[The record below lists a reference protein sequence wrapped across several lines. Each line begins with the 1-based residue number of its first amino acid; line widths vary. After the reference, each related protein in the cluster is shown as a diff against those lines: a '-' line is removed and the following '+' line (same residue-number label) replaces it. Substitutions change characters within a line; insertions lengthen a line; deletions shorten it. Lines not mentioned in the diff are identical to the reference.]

1 MKNLLFAVWKNSS
14 RPKIGQFE
22 LIIYLAAI
30 TGIANFCCAADLSD
44 DINGLRVFDTVTSI
58 DKPFSSPQIK
68 NKQGWRQIADEPS
81 TITVRGEDITGDLCV
96 ENSKMTVILRRN
108 SVGPEVYYKIG
119 EHFIKAV
126 TLCPAAA
133 DETAAIDIESFKI
146 ISGDETHILLSC
158 LSRTESGRSV
168 SLQYLIRQGQATI
181 EIHPGEGAHKIFIQH
196 ESSYAIVPDLFAD
209 DLVIHP
215 QKVKGDKL
223 YLPADSHLLLQM
235 IDNGDAIIVCNWP
248 SSDGEIAV
256 TLSDNDYK
264 KLITKTIISFEENN
278 KVWVSLI
285 ARKGIWHHT
294 DISQFNIYEHSPLSW
309 DVPFSAYWRIN
320 YRRADSKAF
329 GFTDSF
335 WNAETED
342 DGTFKLVPHL
352 LDMNIIDGRYIITGA
367 SEQRRLVNRSVINQH
382 TGSGWWSYRGWF
394 IQPFYTSGN
403 RAFAKIPKFDDYRSI
418 RYSGPI
424 LIYPLLSVNANDSEG
439 GTVEDVLLNTFGPEY
454 LEVLDIAD
462 LNERCE
468 KDHFPPTCT
477 TTEYFEKILDRDE
490 EVQRKDQIANILGQM
505 NLFVKHTRERL
516 QEYLD
521 WEKEMQHLYQKSSRQ
536 NPKLA
541 KVVRATK
548 SITRYIPQGFSKN
561 RRKIKTPQSI
571 STLSAKI
578 INLIDPAPLRGA
590 RVNSQSHKQIRKQMC
605 KQICK
610 RIRSVGGAQDELL
623 GEYRNIAVL
632 TRQKAG
638 LLHTQEPDPQVR
650 QFLRLV
656 RSKTQK
662 ILRTR
667 YDMEGK

>member
-1 MKNLLFAVWKNSS
+1 MTT
-14 RPKIGQFE
+14 
-22 LIIYLAAI
+22 
-30 TGIANFCCAADLSD
+30 TGIVNFCCAVGLSD
-44 DINGLRVFDTVTSI
+44 DVNGLRVFDTVTSA
-58 DKPFSSPQIK
+58 DRPFSSPQIK
-68 NKQGWRQIADEPS
+68 NKQGWRQITNENIS
-81 TITVRGEDITGDLCV
+81 GDLCV

-146 ISGDETHILLSC
+146 ISHDETHILISC
-158 LSRTESGRSV
+158 LSLTESGMPV
-168 SLQYLIRQGQATI
+168 SLEFFMRQGQATI

-235 IDNGDAIIVCNWP
+235 IDNGNAIIVCNWP
-248 SSDGEIAV
+248 SSDGEIVV

-278 KVWVSLI
+278 KVWVSFM

-294 DISQFNIYEHSPLSW
+294 DISQFNIYEHAPLSW
-309 DVPFSAYWRIN
+309 DVPFPAYWRIN

-329 GFTDSF
+329 GFADSF

-352 LDMNIIDGRYIITGA
+352 LDMNIIDGRYITTEA

-403 RAFAKIPKFDDYRSI
+403 RAFAKIPKFDDCRSI

-424 LIYPLLSVNANDSEG
+424 LIYPLLSVDANDSEAE
-439 GTVEDVLLNTFGPEY
+439 TIEDVVGNTFGAEY
-454 LEVLDIAD
+454 RDILDIAD

-468 KDHFPPTCT
+468 KDRFPPTCT
-477 TTEYFEKILDRDE
+477 TTEYFEKILDHNE
-490 EVQRKDQIANILGQM
+490 EIQKKDQIANILGQM

-521 WEKEMQHLYQKSSRQ
+521 WEKEMQHLYQKSQQQ

-548 SITRYIPQGFSKN
+548 SITRYIPQGFLKN
-561 RRKIKTPQSI
+561 RRKIKTPQSA
-571 STLSAKI
+571 SSLSAKI
-578 INLIDPAPLRGA
+578 DLIDYNGPL
-590 RVNSQSHKQIRKQMC
+590 NSQSHKQIRKQMC

-632 TRQKAG
+632 IRQKAG

-656 RSKTQK
+656 RGRTQK
-662 ILRTR
+662 ILRIR